1 MWLVLL
7 HEEHHIE
14 HRFFDFSSSFPI
26 SGLFSVIFRY
36 YFIAWAI
43 AWHLFREINS
53 FIKNH
58 SRTCIIPK
66 VGLFLC
72 ESAVF
77 SIDPCCSGITVVRH
91 IVVATLSG
99 SEIFQ
104 HYSSWEVLIFSYV
117 ILILNVHGLSLV
129 ESSNVRSLLIS
140 ITLTSSALCPL
151 TVLLFVY
158 HHPMIYSLRIVNW
171 IHAHCSWPNLNRT
184 YRV

>member
-104 HYSSWEVLIFSYV
+104 HYSSWEVLIFSDV
-117 ILILNVHGLSLV
+117 ILILNVHGLTLV
-129 ESSNVRSLLIS
+129 ESSNVRSLLIN

-158 HHPMIYSLRIVNW
+158 RHPMIYSLRIVNW